1 MFATL
6 ATVVETKSDV
16 KDLTAI
22 SMQSLKVGT
31 QNLAV
36 STQNLSATMET
47 QSMIGGLSAK
57 ADETFT
63 AIKQFERRMIRNQE
77 SKKENEKEGPRKP
90 KDAGAK
96 RNAALNLV
104 KTMFATQ
111 AEPAI
116 QLKEM
121 HAAFVPGTFGWVFEE
136 EGFKTFMDGSPI
148 LRISGPPGI
157 GKSCVAYSIIGKLLE
172 STSRDPRASVA
183 YYFFREEHE
192 ELRSAKNMLRAAVIQ
207 TAIGDGKYRDEIV
220 SEMKATWE
228 ERRVVDEV
236 WRRCFVERYPKDA
249 EQKLYLVLDGLDEA
263 DEEDQKQVLGIM
275 NDIKKDELS
284 IQASHFRRA
293 LLPLTSSFNIN
304 LTSKPDGTYLTD
316 SGISFY
322 RLCLPAAPLRKPR
335 LRLQIFFQ
343 A

>member
-6 ATVVETKSDV
+6 STVIETKSDV

-36 STQNLSATMET
+36 STQNLSVTMET
-47 QSMIGGLSAK
+47 QSMISGLSVK
-57 ADETFT
+57 YDET
-63 AIKQFERRMIRNQE
+63 IKKFERHIWNQE
-77 SKKENEKEGPRKP
+77 SKKDNEKEGPRKP
-90 KDAGAK
+90 KEDAGAK

-104 KTMFATQ
+104 KTMFVTQ

-121 HAAFVPGTFGWVFEE
+121 QAAFVPGTFGWVFEE
-136 EGFKTFMDGSPI
+136 DDFKTFMDGSPF

-157 GKSCVAYSIIGKLLE
+157 GKSCVAYSIIRKLLE
-172 STSRDPRASVA
+172 STSSDPRASVA

-192 ELRSAKNMLRAAVIQ
+192 ELRSANNMLRAAVIQ

-220 SEMKATWE
+220 AEMKATWE
-228 ERRVVDEV
+228 KKNIVDEV

-249 EQKLYLVLDGLDEA
+249 EQKLYLVLDGLGEA
-263 DEEDQKQVLGIM
+263 DEEDQKQVLQIM
-275 NDIKKDELS
+275 QDIKRDELS
-284 IQASHFRRA
+284 IQASHFRRE
-293 LLPLTSSFNIN
+293 LLSHISSFNIN
-304 LTSKPDGTYLTD
+304 LTFKPNGTTY
-316 SGISFY
+316 
-322 RLCLPAAPLRKPR
+322 
-335 LRLQIFFQ
+335 
-343 A
+343 